1 MPKKRE
7 PLSNAKAEKLPLFGG
22 ETEMDEGAEAM
33 ELAEFA
39 TRYRRKIQGLLWE
52 KPERVTVG
60 DLVKMA
66 ELESDLTKS
75 SQSKRPR
82 ELRVVWINKSQSTT

>member
-7 PLSNAKAEKLPLFGG
+7 PLRDAKTEELPRFGA
-22 ETEMDEGAEAM
+22 ETEVDEGAAM

-39 TRYRRKIQGLLWE
+39 TKYRRKVQGLLWE

-66 ELESDLTKS
+66 ELERELTKS
-75 SQSKRPR
+75 SESKRPR
-82 ELRVVWINKSQSTT
+82 ELRVVWINKSKSTT